1 MGGLSHHEPFK
12 ALGPISWPTDLAG
25 RPDSDL
31 QALLTTTF
39 SHAQTLVDSIPIP
52 PSVAAATAKAGSHEG
67 GRARSAT
74 DSVVTG
80 HHNPTSSHP
89 PKLSAEAAETA
100 TKLRKEWKECK
111 VSNTKENPL
120 GINVY
125 KLSAKDG
132 KGTWFARRSIHK
144 DVPFDKWRAGLEK
157 EFAESIKR
165 YQEKGTEPGTGNIR
179 GIGGEKRL
187 ERVKVGGGQQAQGEG
202 QGEAQVQGKLEVFL
216 VSARFPGPTT
226 PRDFVTCLMM
236 PGPGSTG
243 CASKNGPRQPRQFML
258 VSRPCEHPDA
268 PARSNFIRGQ
278 YESVE
283 VIREIPLD
291 RPLRKTK
298 SSAELSREEFHEV
311 KDALEQAGVDE
322 VKKEA
327 ILRSAKQAAAAD
339 DAADGRG
346 RPSFKG
352 DDDDQ
357 QFAVEWLMVTRSDP
371 GGSVPRFMVERGTP
385 GGITNDAARLLDWL
399 STKSLEELTG
409 SSDDEVLEKTPQA
422 VPTQPDTATTAGAN
436 NVQRKDVTKQ
446 QKRASG
452 VDKTNDAQSPLRQ
465 EEGVEEETPASQ
477 SRGLYGMLTGA
488 LGAAGNAVANKVA
501 NFAGNTNDTEE
512 DDTASLAS
520 STSSSD
526 MESDTSSLRS
536 FVSATEGEG
545 HPVNVSDQSVPVDS
559 TNDLTRDPT
568 SATSIRSDLS
578 ATESV
583 SSLQPTTT
591 GENGSIHL
599 PDHYAARREKHEKEV
614 RKLEERHRKAE
625 EKLKRLQAK
634 QAAKRRE
641 QEEKGLAA
649 AAAAAALDDDNASKH
664 SKSSKAAHEDARLA
678 KLREKHER
686 EIAKQEEK
694 YQRELTRL
702 EQHRL
707 REERKAKEKLRKAAE
722 KEEKANVLREMEKV
736 KAERDLALRQ
746 MEMLR
751 EQVGE
756 LQRQNTTLAARLG
769 KYEGPQAGQQQAG
782 VSVGNA
788 GGDAV
793 ATVTTTTASPP
804 EGQGQQVPTGSVKN
818 GNSGVV
824 SGA

>member
-1 MGGLSHHEPFK
+1 MTSTF
-12 ALGPISWPTDLAG
+12 TD
-25 RPDSDL
+25 
-31 QALLTTTF
+31 
-39 SHAQTLVDSIPIP
+39 AQTLVDSIPIP
-52 PSVAAATAKAGSHEG
+52 PSVAAATAKAAGAAQ
-67 GRARSAT
+67 GRPRSAT
-74 DSVVTG
+74 SSAVTG
-80 HHNPTSSHP
+80 RHQPDNSGFLPI
-89 PKLSAEAAETA
+89 KLSAEAAETA
-100 TKLRKEWKECK
+100 AKLRKEWKECK

-132 KGTWFARRSIHK
+132 KGSWFARRSVHK
-144 DVPFDKWRAGLEK
+144 DVAFDKWRAGLER

-165 YQEKGTEPGTGNIR
+165 YQENGTEPGTGNIR

-187 ERVKVGGGQQAQGEG
+187 ECLNVGAGGGGGGGAEGDSSGEQGQER
-202 QGEAQVQGKLEVFL
+202 LEVFL

-236 PGPGSTG
+236 PGPGATG
-243 CASKNGPRQPRQFML
+243 NASEKGPRQPRQFML

-268 PARSNFIRGQ
+268 PARSDFIRGQ

-291 RPLRKTK
+291 RPLRRTK
-298 SSAELSREEFHEV
+298 SSSELSREEFHEM
-311 KDALEQAGVDE
+311 KDALDQADVDDL
-322 VKKEA
+322 KKEA
-327 ILRSAKQAAAAD
+327 VLRSAKKAAMAVAD
-339 DAADGRG
+339 
-346 RPSFKG
+346 G

-399 STKSLEELTG
+399 STKSIEELTE
-409 SSDDEVLEKTPQA
+409 SDGEEVLEQTAQA
-422 VPTQPDTATTAGAN
+422 VPQPAAATTAPDD
-436 NVQRKDVTKQ
+436 VQRKDVTVQ
-446 QKRASG
+446 QKRAAG
-452 VDKTNDAQSPLRQ
+452 VDKADHAQSPLR
-465 EEGVEEETPASQ
+465 ETEAIEEEAPASQ
-477 SRGLYGMLTGA
+477 SSGLYGMLAGA

-501 NFAGNTNDTEE
+501 NFAGTTNNNTD

-520 STSSSD
+520 SISSSD
-526 MESDTSSLRS
+526 IDSDMSSIRS

-545 HPVNVSDQSVPVDS
+545 HPINASGQSLTVNG
-559 TNDLTRDPT
+559 NGDLSNDPT
-568 SATSIRSDLS
+568 SATSIRSELS
-578 ATESV
+578 ATVSA
-583 SSLQPTTT
+583 SSLQPTVT
-591 GENGSIHL
+591 GDNGSIHL
-599 PDHYAARREKHEKEV
+599 PDHYSARREKHEREV

-625 EKLKRLQAK
+625 EKLHRLQAK

-649 AAAAAALDDDNASKH
+649 AAAAAALDDDSASKH
-664 SKSSKAAHEDARLA
+664 NKSSKAVHEDARLA

-686 EIAKQEEK
+686 ELTKQEEK

-756 LQRQNTTLAARLG
+756 LQRQNTMLVARLG
-769 KYEGPQAGQQQAG
+769 KYEGPGATAGSEAA
-782 VSVGNA
+782 VGEEEVVEN
-788 GGDAV
+788 GGAV
-793 ATVTTTTASPP
+793 
-804 EGQGQQVPTGSVKN
+804 
-818 GNSGVV
+818 
-824 SGA
+824 GA

>member
-1 MGGLSHHEPFK
+1 MGGPAHHEPFK

-31 QALLTTTF
+31 QALMTSTF
-39 SHAQTLVDSIPIP
+39 SDAQTLVDSIPIP
-52 PSVAAATAKAGSHEG
+52 PSVAAATAKAGAAH

-74 DSVVTG
+74 DSVVT
-80 HHNPTSSHP
+80 HHTTGSGSGSHP
-89 PKLSAEAAETA
+89 IKLSAEAAETA

-132 KGTWFARRSIHK
+132 KGAWFARRSVHK
-144 DVPFDKWRAGLEK
+144 DVAFDKWRAGLES

-187 ERVKVGGGQQAQGEG
+187 ERVR
-202 QGEAQVQGKLEVFL
+202 VFL

-236 PGPGSTG
+236 PGPGAGAGGSSS
-243 CASKNGPRQPRQFML
+243 ASKKGGPRQPRQFML

-298 SSAELSREEFHEV
+298 SSAELSREEFHEM
-311 KDALEQAGVDE
+311 KDALDQAGVDDI
-322 VKKEA
+322 KKEA
-327 ILRSAKQAAAAD
+327 VLRSAKQASAAAAD
-339 DAADGRG
+339 GVDDRG
-346 RPSFKG
+346 RSSFKG

-399 STKSLEELTG
+399 STKSIEELAG
-409 SSDDEVLEKTPQA
+409 SSDDEVPEKTTQA
-422 VPTQPDTATTAGAN
+422 VPQPGAATTVPN
-436 NVQRKDVTKQ
+436 DVQRKDVTIQ
-446 QKRASG
+446 QKRTAG
-452 VDKTNDAQSPLRQ
+452 VDKVDHAQSPLR
-465 EEGVEEETPASQ
+465 ESEAVEEETPASQ
-477 SRGLYGMLTGA
+477 SSGLYGMLTGA

-501 NFAGNTNDTEE
+501 NFAGTTNDTE

-520 STSSSD
+520 STSSSVI
-526 MESDTSSLRS
+526 ESDTSSIRS

-545 HPVNVSDQSVPVDS
+545 HAVNASGQSLNGNGDIS
-559 TNDLTRDPT
+559 TNDPT
-568 SATSIRSDLS
+568 SATSLRSDLS
-578 ATESV
+578 ATESA

-591 GENGSIHL
+591 GKNGSIHL
-599 PDHYAARREKHEKEV
+599 PDHYSARREKHEKEV

-625 EKLKRLQAK
+625 EKLHRLQAK
-634 QAAKRRE
+634 EAAKRRE

-649 AAAAAALDDDNASKH
+649 AAAAAALDDDTASKH

-756 LQRQNTTLAARLG
+756 LQRQNTMLAARLG
-769 KYEGPQAGQQQAG
+769 KYEGPGAGA
-782 VSVGNA
+782 
-788 GGDAV
+788 
-793 ATVTTTTASPP
+793 
-804 EGQGQQVPTGSVKN
+804 TGSEVVGAGTAGEVQGPGAVKN
-818 GNSGVV
+818 GNGVV
-824 SGA
+824 GA

>member
-1 MGGLSHHEPFK
+1 MGGSSHHEPFK
-12 ALGPISWPTDLAG
+12 ALGPLSWPTDLAG
-25 RPDSDL
+25 RPDTDL

-39 SHAQTLVDSIPIP
+39 SDAQTLIDSIPIP
-52 PSVAAATAKAGSHEG
+52 PSVAAAHKTAAG

-74 DSVVTG
+74 DSVVTSGHG
-80 HHNPTSSHP
+80 HHGLHQHP

-111 VSNTKENPL
+111 VSSPKENPL

-125 KLSAKDG
+125 KLSSKDG
-132 KGTWFARRSIHK
+132 KGAWFARRSIHK
-144 DVPFDKWRAGLEK
+144 DISFDKWRAGLER
-157 EFAESIKR
+157 EFGESIKI
-165 YQEKGTEPGTGNIR
+165 YKEKGTEPGTGNIR
-179 GIGGEKRL
+179 GIGAEKRL
-187 ERVKVGGGQQAQGEG
+187 EHVKVGGGGGQQENGEQG
-202 QGEAQVQGKLEVFL
+202 QGQGQTQRVEGKMEVFL

-236 PGPGSTG
+236 PGQPGNAPS
-243 CASKNGPRQPRQFML
+243 SKTKGPRQPRQFML

-298 SSAELSREEFHEV
+298 SSTELSREEFHEV
-311 KDALEQAGVDE
+311 KDALDQAGVDD

-327 ILRSAKQAAAAD
+327 VLRSAKQASVAAAD
-339 DAADGRG
+339 GADNHGRS
-346 RPSFKG
+346 SFKEE
-352 DDDDQ
+352 DDQ

-385 GGITNDAARLLDWL
+385 GGITNDAARFVDWL
-399 STKSLEELTG
+399 ATKSMEELRG
-409 SSDDEVLEKTPQA
+409 SSEDETPEKPVEEAESTPDA
-422 VPTQPDTATTAGAN
+422 AATTEPHKIKRKEVP
-436 NVQRKDVTKQ
+436 VQQ
-446 QKRASG
+446 QKASG
-452 VDKTNDAQSPLRQ
+452 VDKVDHAQSPLRQ
-465 EEGVEEETPASQ
+465 EESVAEETAASQ
-477 SRGLYGMLTGA
+477 SSGLYGMFTGV
-488 LGAAGNAVANKVA
+488 LGAAANKVA
-501 NFAGNTNDTEE
+501 TFAGTTNDTEE
-512 DDTASLAS
+512 DDTASLPS

-526 MESDTSSLRS
+526 LESDTSSVRS
-536 FVSATEGEG
+536 FVSATEGDS
-545 HPVNVSDQSVPVDS
+545 HAVNVSGQPVAVNGAHADLI
-559 TNDLTRDPT
+559 NDLHKST
-568 SATSIRSDLS
+568 SLRSDLS
-578 ATESV
+578 ATESA
-583 SSLQPTTT
+583 SSLQPITT

-599 PDHYAARREKHEKEV
+599 PDHYSARREKHEKEL

-625 EKLKRLQAK
+625 EKLHRLQAK

-649 AAAAAALDDDNASKH
+649 AAAAAALEEHDDAASKH
-664 SKSSKAAHEDARLA
+664 SHKSSSKTAHEDARLA

-722 KEEKANVLREMEKV
+722 KEEKANVLKEMEKV
-736 KAERDLALRQ
+736 RAERDLALRQ

-756 LQRQNTTLAARLG
+756 LQRQNTMLAARLG
-769 KYEGPQAGQQQAG
+769 KYEVPVPGAAPG
-782 VSVGNA
+782 A
-788 GGDAV
+788 GGDEAV
-793 ATVTTTTASPP
+793 VGGGGEAQAQAPV
-804 EGQGQQVPTGSVKN
+804 VKN
-818 GNSGVV
+818 GTGNGNGVV
-824 SGA
+824 GA

>member
-1 MGGLSHHEPFK
+1 MGGSAHHEPFK
-12 ALGPISWPTDLAG
+12 ALGPVSWPTDLAG

-31 QALLTTTF
+31 QALLTLTF
-39 SHAQTLVDSIPIP
+39 SDAQTLVDSIPIP
-52 PSVAAATAKAGSHEG
+52 PSVAAAHKTAAG
-67 GRARSAT
+67 RTRSAT
-74 DSVVTG
+74 DSVVTS
-80 HHNPTSSHP
+80 HHTTGSHQHP

-111 VSNTKENPL
+111 VSSPKENPL

-125 KLSAKDG
+125 KLSSKDG
-132 KGTWFARRSIHK
+132 KGAWFARRSVHK
-144 DVPFDKWRAGLEK
+144 DMSFDKWRAGLER
-157 EFAESIKR
+157 EFVESIKR
-165 YQEKGTEPGTGNIR
+165 YQENGTEPGTGNIR
-179 GIGGEKRL
+179 GIGGERRI
-187 ERVKVGGGQQAQGEG
+187 ER
-202 QGEAQVQGKLEVFL
+202 VFL

-236 PGPGSTG
+236 PGHGNAP
-243 CASKNGPRQPRQFML
+243 SKKGGPRQPRQFML

-298 SSAELSREEFHEV
+298 SSTELSREEFHEV
-311 KDALEQAGVDE
+311 KDALDQAGVDDI
-322 VKKEA
+322 KKEA
-327 ILRSAKQAAAAD
+327 VLRSAKQASAAAAD
-339 DAADGRG
+339 GADDRG
-346 RPSFKG
+346 RSSFKG
-352 DDDDQ
+352 DEDDQ

-385 GGITNDAARLLDWL
+385 GGITNDAARFVDWL
-399 STKSLEELTG
+399 STMSIEELTG
-409 SSDDEVLEKTPQA
+409 SSDDEVPEKTIET
-422 VPTQPDTATTAGAN
+422 VPTPGATTTAPN
-436 NVQRKDVTKQ
+436 QIKRKEVPVQ
-446 QKRASG
+446 QKRAPG
-452 VDKTNDAQSPLRQ
+452 VDKVNHAQSPLRQ
-465 EEGVEEETPASQ
+465 TEAVEEETPASQ
-477 SRGLYGMLTGA
+477 SSGLYGMLTGA
-488 LGAAGNAVANKVA
+488 LGAAGNAVANKVS
-501 NFAGNTNDTEE
+501 NFAGTTNDTE

-526 MESDTSSLRS
+526 IESDTSSIRS

-545 HPVNVSDQSVPVDS
+545 HAVNASGQSVAANGVNDDI
-559 TNDLTRDPT
+559 TNDLTN
-568 SATSIRSDLS
+568 ATSIRSDLS
-578 ATESV
+578 ATESA
-583 SSLQPTTT
+583 SSLQPITT

-599 PDHYAARREKHEKEV
+599 PDHYSARREKHEKEL

-625 EKLKRLQAK
+625 EKLHCLQAK

-649 AAAAAALDDDNASKH
+649 AAAAAALDDDTASKH

-678 KLREKHER
+678 K
-686 EIAKQEEK
+686 
-694 YQRELTRL
+694 L

-756 LQRQNTTLAARLG
+756 LQRQNTMLAARLG
-769 KYEGPQAGQQQAG
+769 KYEGPAAGSEAAVVGESQAP
-782 VSVGNA
+782 V
-788 GGDAV
+788 
-793 ATVTTTTASPP
+793 
-804 EGQGQQVPTGSVKN
+804 VKN
-818 GNSGVV
+818 GNGVV
-824 SGA
+824 GA

>member
-1 MGGLSHHEPFK
+1 MGGSAHHEPFK
-12 ALGPISWPTDLAG
+12 ALGPISWPTELAG

-31 QALLTTTF
+31 QALLTSTF
-39 SHAQTLVDSIPIP
+39 SDAQTLVDSIPIP
-52 PSVAAATAKAGSHEG
+52 PNVAAAHKTA

-74 DSVVTG
+74 DSVVTSGHG
-80 HHNPTSSHP
+80 HHGTGSHQHP
-89 PKLSAEAAETA
+89 LKLSAEAAETA

-111 VSNTKENPL
+111 VSSPKENPL

-125 KLSAKDG
+125 KLSSKDG
-132 KGTWFARRSIHK
+132 KGAWFARRSVHK
-144 DVPFDKWRAGLEK
+144 DVGFDKWRAGLEK

-165 YQEKGTEPGTGNIR
+165 YMEKGTEPGTGNIR
-179 GIGGEKRL
+179 GIGGERRI
-187 ERVKVGGGQQAQGEG
+187 ER
-202 QGEAQVQGKLEVFL
+202 VFL

-236 PGPGSTG
+236 PGPSAGGS
-243 CASKNGPRQPRQFML
+243 SSRKGPRQPRQFML

-291 RPLRKTK
+291 RSLRKTK
-298 SSAELSREEFHEV
+298 SSTELSREEFHEM
-311 KDALEQAGVDE
+311 KDALDQAGVDDI
-322 VKKEA
+322 KKEA
-327 ILRSAKQAAAAD
+327 VLRSAKQASVAAAD
-339 DAADGRG
+339 GADDRG
-346 RPSFKG
+346 RSSFKG
-352 DDDDQ
+352 DEDDHQ

-385 GGITNDAARLLDWL
+385 GGITNDAARFVDWL
-399 STKSLEELTG
+399 STKSIEELTG
-409 SSDDEVLEKTPQA
+409 SSDDEVPEKTVEA
-422 VPTQPDTATTAGAN
+422 VPTPGATTTAPN
-436 NVQRKDVTKQ
+436 HIKRKEVPVQ
-446 QKRASG
+446 QKRAPG
-452 VDKTNDAQSPLRQ
+452 VVKVDHGQSPLRQ
-465 EEGVEEETPASQ
+465 TEAVEEETLASP
-477 SRGLYGMLTGA
+477 SSGLYGMLTGA
-488 LGAAGNAVANKVA
+488 LGAAGNAVANKVS
-501 NFAGNTNDTEE
+501 NFAGTTNDTE
-512 DDTASLAS
+512 DDTASVAS
-520 STSSSD
+520 SASSSD
-526 MESDTSSLRS
+526 IESDTSSIRS

-545 HPVNVSDQSVPVDS
+545 HAVNASGQSLTVNS
-559 TNDLTRDPT
+559 ANGDLTNNLT
-568 SATSIRSDLS
+568 NATSIRSDLS
-578 ATESV
+578 ATESA
-583 SSLQPTTT
+583 SSLQPITT

-625 EKLKRLQAK
+625 EKLHRLQAK

-649 AAAAAALDDDNASKH
+649 AAAAAALDDDTASKH

-678 KLREKHER
+678 K
-686 EIAKQEEK
+686 
-694 YQRELTRL
+694 L

-756 LQRQNTTLAARLG
+756 LQRQNTMLAARLG
-769 KYEGPQAGQQQAG
+769 KYEGPGAPG
-782 VSVGNA
+782 
-788 GGDAV
+788 AV
-793 ATVTTTTASPP
+793 AAGSETVAGESQAP
-804 EGQGQQVPTGSVKN
+804 VKN
-818 GNSGVV
+818 GNGVV
-824 SGA
+824 GA

>member
-1 MGGLSHHEPFK
+1 MGGSAHHEPFK
-12 ALGPISWPTDLAG
+12 ALGPVSWPTDLAG

-31 QALLTTTF
+31 QALLTLTF
-39 SHAQTLVDSIPIP
+39 SDAQTLVDSIPIP
-52 PSVAAATAKAGSHEG
+52 PSVAAAHKTAAG
-67 GRARSAT
+67 RTRSAT
-74 DSVVTG
+74 DSVVTS
-80 HHNPTSSHP
+80 HHTTGSHQHP

-111 VSNTKENPL
+111 VSSPKENPL

-125 KLSAKDG
+125 KLSSKDG
-132 KGTWFARRSIHK
+132 KGAWFARRSVHK
-144 DVPFDKWRAGLEK
+144 DMSFDKWRAGLER
-157 EFAESIKR
+157 EFVESIKR
-165 YQEKGTEPGTGNIR
+165 YQENGTEPGTGNIR
-179 GIGGEKRL
+179 GIGGERRI
-187 ERVKVGGGQQAQGEG
+187 ERVRVGAGGGESNGRQEQEQGAGVE
-202 QGEAQVQGKLEVFL
+202 GKLEVFL

-236 PGPGSTG
+236 PGHGNAPLKKG
-243 CASKNGPRQPRQFML
+243 GPRQPRQFML

-298 SSAELSREEFHEV
+298 SSTELSREEFHEV
-311 KDALEQAGVDE
+311 KDALDQAGVDDI
-322 VKKEA
+322 KKEA
-327 ILRSAKQAAAAD
+327 VLRSAKQASAAAAD
-339 DAADGRG
+339 GADDRG
-346 RPSFKG
+346 RSSFKG
-352 DDDDQ
+352 DEDDQ

-385 GGITNDAARLLDWL
+385 GGITNDAARFVDWL
-399 STKSLEELTG
+399 STMSIEELTG
-409 SSDDEVLEKTPQA
+409 SSDDEVPEKTIET
-422 VPTQPDTATTAGAN
+422 VPTPGATTTAPN
-436 NVQRKDVTKQ
+436 QIKRKEVPVQ
-446 QKRASG
+446 QKRAPG
-452 VDKTNDAQSPLRQ
+452 VDKVNHAQSPLRQ
-465 EEGVEEETPASQ
+465 TEAVEEETPASQ
-477 SRGLYGMLTGA
+477 SSGLYGMLTGA
-488 LGAAGNAVANKVA
+488 LGAAGNAVANKVS
-501 NFAGNTNDTEE
+501 NFAGTTNDTE

-526 MESDTSSLRS
+526 IESDTSSIRS

-545 HPVNVSDQSVPVDS
+545 HAVNASGQSVAANGVNDDI
-559 TNDLTRDPT
+559 TNDLTN
-568 SATSIRSDLS
+568 ATSIRSDLS
-578 ATESV
+578 ATESA
-583 SSLQPTTT
+583 SSLQPITT

-599 PDHYAARREKHEKEV
+599 PDHYSARREKHEKEL

-625 EKLKRLQAK
+625 EKLHRLQAK

-649 AAAAAALDDDNASKH
+649 AAAAAALDDDTASKH

-756 LQRQNTTLAARLG
+756 LQRQNTMLAARLG
-769 KYEGPQAGQQQAG
+769 KYEGPAAGSEAAVVGESQAP
-782 VSVGNA
+782 V
-788 GGDAV
+788 
-793 ATVTTTTASPP
+793 
-804 EGQGQQVPTGSVKN
+804 VKN
-818 GNSGVV
+818 GNGVV
-824 SGA
+824 RA

>member
-1 MGGLSHHEPFK
+1 MGGSAHHEPFK
-12 ALGPISWPTDLAG
+12 ALGPVSWPTDLAG

-31 QALLTTTF
+31 QALLTLTF
-39 SHAQTLVDSIPIP
+39 SDAQTLVDSIPIP
-52 PSVAAATAKAGSHEG
+52 PSVAAAHKTAAG
-67 GRARSAT
+67 RTRSAT
-74 DSVVTG
+74 DSVVTS
-80 HHNPTSSHP
+80 HHTTGSHQHP

-111 VSNTKENPL
+111 VSSPKENPL

-125 KLSAKDG
+125 KLSSKDG
-132 KGTWFARRSIHK
+132 KGAWFARRSVHK
-144 DVPFDKWRAGLEK
+144 DMSFDKWRAGLER
-157 EFAESIKR
+157 EFVESIKR
-165 YQEKGTEPGTGNIR
+165 YQENGTEPGTGNIR
-179 GIGGEKRL
+179 GIGGERRI
-187 ERVKVGGGQQAQGEG
+187 ERI
-202 QGEAQVQGKLEVFL
+202 
-216 VSARFPGPTT
+216 PGPTT

-236 PGPGSTG
+236 PGHGNAP
-243 CASKNGPRQPRQFML
+243 SKKGGPRQPRQFML

-298 SSAELSREEFHEV
+298 SSTELSREEFHEV
-311 KDALEQAGVDE
+311 KDALDQAGVDDI
-322 VKKEA
+322 KKEA
-327 ILRSAKQAAAAD
+327 VLRSAKQASAAAAD
-339 DAADGRG
+339 GADDRG
-346 RPSFKG
+346 RSSFKG
-352 DDDDQ
+352 DEDDQ

-385 GGITNDAARLLDWL
+385 GGITNDAARFVDWL
-399 STKSLEELTG
+399 STMSIEELTG
-409 SSDDEVLEKTPQA
+409 SSDDEVPEKTIET
-422 VPTQPDTATTAGAN
+422 VPTPGATTTAPN
-436 NVQRKDVTKQ
+436 QIKRKEVPVQ
-446 QKRASG
+446 QKRAPG
-452 VDKTNDAQSPLRQ
+452 VDKVNHAQSPLRQ
-465 EEGVEEETPASQ
+465 TEAVEEETPASQ
-477 SRGLYGMLTGA
+477 SSGLYGMLTGA
-488 LGAAGNAVANKVA
+488 LGAAGNAVANKVS
-501 NFAGNTNDTEE
+501 NFAGTTNDTE

-526 MESDTSSLRS
+526 IESDTSSIRS

-545 HPVNVSDQSVPVDS
+545 HAVNASGQSVAANGVNDDI
-559 TNDLTRDPT
+559 TNDLTN
-568 SATSIRSDLS
+568 ATSIRSDLS
-578 ATESV
+578 ATESA
-583 SSLQPTTT
+583 SSLQPITT

-599 PDHYAARREKHEKEV
+599 PDHYSARREKHEKEL

-625 EKLKRLQAK
+625 EKLHRLQAK

-649 AAAAAALDDDNASKH
+649 AAAAAALDDDTASKH

-678 KLREKHER
+678 K
-686 EIAKQEEK
+686 
-694 YQRELTRL
+694 L

-756 LQRQNTTLAARLG
+756 LQRQNTMLAARLG
-769 KYEGPQAGQQQAG
+769 KYEGPAAGSEAAVVGESQAP
-782 VSVGNA
+782 V
-788 GGDAV
+788 
-793 ATVTTTTASPP
+793 
-804 EGQGQQVPTGSVKN
+804 VKN
-818 GNSGVV
+818 GNGVV
-824 SGA
+824 GA

>member
-1 MGGLSHHEPFK
+1 MGGPAHHEPFQ

-31 QALLTTTF
+31 QALMTSTF
-39 SHAQTLVDSIPIP
+39 TNAQTLVDSIPIP
-52 PSVAAATAKAGSHEG
+52 PSVAAATAKAAGAAQ
-67 GRARSAT
+67 GRPRSAT
-74 DSVVTG
+74 SSAITG
-80 HHNPTSSHP
+80 RHQPDNSGFLPI
-89 PKLSAEAAETA
+89 KLSAEAAETA

-132 KGTWFARRSIHK
+132 KGAWFARRSVHK
-144 DVPFDKWRAGLEK
+144 DVAFDKWRAGLER

-165 YQEKGTEPGTGNIR
+165 YQENGTEPGTGNIR

-187 ERVKVGGGQQAQGEG
+187 ERVSVGAGGGGGGAEGDSSGEQG
-202 QGEAQVQGKLEVFL
+202 QGRLEVFL

-236 PGPGSTG
+236 PGPGATG
-243 CASKNGPRQPRQFML
+243 NALEKGLRQPRQFML

-268 PARSNFIRGQ
+268 PARSDFIRGQ

-291 RPLRKTK
+291 RPLRRTK
-298 SSAELSREEFHEV
+298 SSSELSREEFHEM
-311 KDALEQAGVDE
+311 KDALDQADVDDL
-322 VKKEA
+322 KKEA
-327 ILRSAKQAAAAD
+327 VLRSAKKAAVADGAD
-339 DAADGRG
+339 DGGR
-346 RPSFKG
+346 SSLKG

-399 STKSLEELTG
+399 STKSIEELTE
-409 SSDDEVLEKTPQA
+409 SDGEEVLEQTAQA
-422 VPTQPDTATTAGAN
+422 VPQPAAATTAPDDI
-436 NVQRKDVTKQ
+436 QRKDVTVQ
-446 QKRASG
+446 QKRAAG
-452 VDKTNDAQSPLRQ
+452 VDKAGHAQSPLR
-465 EEGVEEETPASQ
+465 ETEAAEEEAPASQ
-477 SRGLYGMLTGA
+477 SSGLYGMLTGA
-488 LGAAGNAVANKVA
+488 LGAAGNALSNKVA
-501 NFAGNTNDTEE
+501 NFAGTTNNPTD

-520 STSSSD
+520 SISSSD
-526 MESDTSSLRS
+526 TESDVSSIRS

-545 HPVNVSDQSVPVDS
+545 HPINASGQSLTVNG
-559 TNDLTRDPT
+559 NGDLPNDPT
-568 SATSIRSDLS
+568 SATSIRSELS
-578 ATESV
+578 ATESA
-583 SSLQPTTT
+583 SSLQPTVT
-591 GENGSIHL
+591 GDNGSIHL
-599 PDHYAARREKHEKEV
+599 PDHYSARREKHEREV

-625 EKLKRLQAK
+625 EKLHRLQAK

-649 AAAAAALDDDNASKH
+649 AAAAAALDDDTASKH
-664 SKSSKAAHEDARLA
+664 NKSSKAVHEDARLA

-686 EIAKQEEK
+686 ELAKQEEK

-756 LQRQNTTLAARLG
+756 LQRQNTMLVARLG
-769 KYEGPQAGQQQAG
+769 KYEGPG
-782 VSVGNA
+782 
-788 GGDAV
+788 
-793 ATVTTTTASPP
+793 ATV
-804 EGQGQQVPTGSVKN
+804 GSEAAVGEVEVVKN
-818 GNSGVV
+818 G
-824 SGA
+824 GAVGA

>member
-1 MGGLSHHEPFK
+1 MGGPAHHEPFK

-31 QALLTTTF
+31 QALMTSTF
-39 SHAQTLVDSIPIP
+39 SDAQTLVDSIPIP
-52 PSVAAATAKAGSHEG
+52 PSVAAATAKAGAAH

-74 DSVVTG
+74 DSVVT
-80 HHNPTSSHP
+80 HHTTGSGFGSHP
-89 PKLSAEAAETA
+89 IKLSAEAAETA

-132 KGTWFARRSIHK
+132 KGAWFARRSVHK
-144 DVPFDKWRAGLEK
+144 DVAFDKWRAGLER

-187 ERVKVGGGQQAQGEG
+187 ERVRVGAGGGGGEG
-202 QGEAQVQGKLEVFL
+202 DGEQGQGQGPGEGEVQGKLEVFL

-236 PGPGSTG
+236 PGPGAGAGAGESAS
-243 CASKNGPRQPRQFML
+243 ASKKGGPRQPRQFML

-298 SSAELSREEFHEV
+298 SSTELSREEFHEM
-311 KDALEQAGVDE
+311 KDALDQAGVDDI
-322 VKKEA
+322 KKEA
-327 ILRSAKQAAAAD
+327 VLRSAKQAAEA
-339 DAADGRG
+339 AADGADDRG
-346 RPSFKG
+346 RSSIKG

-399 STKSLEELTG
+399 STKSIEELTG
-409 SSDDEVLEKTPQA
+409 DSDEEVAEKTAEA
-422 VPTQPDTATTAGAN
+422 VPTPGATTTAPN
-436 NVQRKDVTKQ
+436 HIKRKEVAVH

-452 VDKTNDAQSPLRQ
+452 VDKVDHAQSPLRQ
-465 EEGVEEETPASQ
+465 SEVVEEETPASQ
-477 SRGLYGMLTGA
+477 SSGLYGMLTGA

-501 NFAGNTNDTEE
+501 NFAGTTNDTEE
-512 DDTASLAS
+512 DTASLAS

-526 MESDTSSLRS
+526 IESDTSSIRS

-545 HPVNVSDQSVPVDS
+545 HAVNASGQSLTVNGNGDIS
-559 TNDLTRDPT
+559 TNDPT

-578 ATESV
+578 ATESA

-591 GENGSIHL
+591 GKNGSIHL
-599 PDHYAARREKHEKEV
+599 PDHYSARREKHEKEV

-625 EKLKRLQAK
+625 EKLHRLQAK
-634 QAAKRRE
+634 EAAKRRE

-649 AAAAAALDDDNASKH
+649 AAAAAALDDDTASKH

-756 LQRQNTTLAARLG
+756 LQRQNTMLAARLG
-769 KYEGPQAGQQQAG
+769 KYEGPRAAGSEAA
-782 VSVGNA
+782 VGEME
-788 GGDAV
+788 V
-793 ATVTTTTASPP
+793 
-804 EGQGQQVPTGSVKN
+804 VKN
-818 GNSGVV
+818 G
-824 SGA
+824 GAVGA

>member
-1 MGGLSHHEPFK
+1 MGGSSHHEPFK
-12 ALGPISWPTDLAG
+12 ALGPVSWPTDLAN

-31 QALLTTTF
+31 QALMTTTF

-52 PSVAAATAKAGSHEG
+52 PSVAAAHAKASASAS
-67 GRARSAT
+67 GRPRSAT

-80 HHNPTSSHP
+80 SHP
-89 PKLSAEAAETA
+89 SSGSSQHTGPKLSAEAAETA

-125 KLSAKDG
+125 KLSSKDG
-132 KGTWFARRSIHK
+132 KGAWFARRSVHK

-165 YQEKGTEPGTGNIR
+165 YQEKGAEPGTGNIR

-187 ERVKVGGGQQAQGEG
+187 ERVKVGGDGQQGEG
-202 QGEAQVQGKLEVFL
+202 QGGKLEVFL

-236 PGPGSTG
+236 PGPGSIG
-243 CASKNGPRQPRQFML
+243 GESKKGGPRQPRQFML

-298 SSAELSREEFHEV
+298 SSAELSRDEFHEV
-311 KDALEQAGVDE
+311 KEALEHAGVDE

-327 ILRSAKQAAAAD
+327 VLRSAKQAAAAD
-339 DAADGRG
+339 GS
-346 RPSFKG
+346 SFKG

-399 STKSLEELTG
+399 STKSIEELTG
-409 SSDDEVLEKTPQA
+409 SSDDDVSGQTAPD
-422 VPTQPDTATTAGAN
+422 VPTQPDTATTAASN
-436 NVQRKDVTKQ
+436 NVQRQDVARQ

-452 VDKTNDAQSPLRQ
+452 VDKTDHAQSPLRQ
-465 EEGVEEETPASQ
+465 EESVEEEETPASQ
-477 SRGLYGMLTGA
+477 SSGLYGMLTGA
-488 LGAAGNAVANKVA
+488 LGAAGNALSNKVA
-501 NFAGNTNDTEE
+501 NFSGGNTNDTEE

-526 MESDTSSLRS
+526 MESDTSSIRS

-545 HPVNVSDQSVPVDS
+545 HHVNASDQSVPVNGTS
-559 TNDLTRDPT
+559 ELTRDPT

-599 PDHYAARREKHEKEV
+599 PDHYSARREKHEKEV

-649 AAAAAALDDDNASKH
+649 AAAAAALDENDAASKH

-756 LQRQNTTLAARLG
+756 LQRQNTMLAARLG
-769 KYEGPQAGQQQAG
+769 KYEGPQAGQAG

-793 ATVTTTTASPP
+793 GTVSATTAAPPP
-804 EGQGQQVPTGSVKN
+804 EASTGSVKSGSN
-818 GNSGVV
+818 GVV

>member
-1 MGGLSHHEPFK
+1 MGGPSHHEPFQ

-31 QALLTTTF
+31 QALMASTF
-39 SHAQTLVDSIPIP
+39 TDAQTLVDSIPIP
-52 PSVAAATAKAGSHEG
+52 PSVAAVTAKAAGAAH
-67 GRARSAT
+67 GRPRSAT
-74 DSVVTG
+74 SSAVIGRQHPD
-80 HHNPTSSHP
+80 NTSFLP
-89 PKLSAEAAETA
+89 IKLSAEAAATA

-132 KGTWFARRSIHK
+132 KGAWFARRSVHK
-144 DVPFDKWRAGLEK
+144 DVAFDKWRAGLER
-157 EFAESIKR
+157 EFVESIKR
-165 YQEKGTEPGTGNIR
+165 YQENGTEPGTGNIR

-187 ERVKVGGGQQAQGEG
+187 ERVRVGAEGGEG
-202 QGEAQVQGKLEVFL
+202 NSSGEQGQGKLEVFL

-236 PGPGSTG
+236 PGLGAAG
-243 CASKNGPRQPRQFML
+243 NASKKGPRQPRQFML

-283 VIREIPLD
+283 VIREIPLE
-291 RPLRKTK
+291 RPLRRTK
-298 SSAELSREEFHEV
+298 SSTELSREEFHAM
-311 KDALEQAGVDE
+311 KDALDQADVDDL
-322 VKKEA
+322 KKEA
-327 ILRSAKQAAAAD
+327 VLRSAKQAETAAAD
-339 DAADGRG
+339 GADDRG
-346 RPSFKG
+346 RSSFKG

-399 STKSLEELTG
+399 STTSIEELTG
-409 SSDDEVLEKTPQA
+409 SNGEEVLEKTAQA
-422 VPTQPDTATTAGAN
+422 VSQHGAATTTPDD
-436 NVQRKDVTKQ
+436 VQRKDVTIQ
-446 QKRASG
+446 QKRAAG
-452 VDKTNDAQSPLRQ
+452 VDKADHAQAPLR
-465 EEGVEEETPASQ
+465 ETETVEEETPASQ
-477 SRGLYGMLTGA
+477 SSGLYGMLTGA

-501 NFAGNTNDTEE
+501 TFAGTTNYTD

-520 STSSSD
+520 SMSSSD
-526 MESDTSSLRS
+526 IESDMSSIRS

-545 HPVNVSDQSVPVDS
+545 HPINASGQSLTVNG
-559 TNDLTRDPT
+559 NGDLNNDPT

-578 ATESV
+578 ATESA

-591 GENGSIHL
+591 GDNGSIHL
-599 PDHYAARREKHEKEV
+599 PNHYSARREKHEKEV

-625 EKLKRLQAK
+625 EKLHRLQAK

-641 QEEKGLAA
+641 QDEKGLAA
-649 AAAAAALDDDNASKH
+649 AAAAAALDDDTSTKH
-664 SKSSKAAHEDARLA
+664 SKSSKAVHEDARLA

-686 EIAKQEEK
+686 ELAKQEEK

-756 LQRQNTTLAARLG
+756 LQRQNTMLAARLG
-769 KYEGPQAGQQQAG
+769 KYEGPGAAAAGSEAA
-782 VSVGNA
+782 VGEVEVIKN
-788 GGDAV
+788 GDAV
-793 ATVTTTTASPP
+793 RA
-804 EGQGQQVPTGSVKN
+804 
-818 GNSGVV
+818 
-824 SGA
+824 